1 MLAWAEITNKWG
13 NLYFGGYHGKQ
24 TCNTLQYGAKMWQ
37 CLLMYYLFPIY
48 GQIKPFYTHA
58 NYTAKTHT
66 LLCFIQLVGGW
77 QEITKDHSKTPK
89 LLDPKC
95 HKCSFPT
102 LLSPG
107 SAQTCC
113 SQWRRPWTGLTWL
126 SLDPGETL
134 STHCPAAHN
143 WWGNLFEG
151 LMLESCGQSI
161 MLKWACNIIDLVD
174 ARKCA
179 ECKSNVLQLKRK
191 RLSFVSQS
199 VYPSYGLFWLAMETR
214 LTPDAN
220 L

>member
-1 MLAWAEITNKWG
+1 MVNRHAIL
-13 NLYFGGYHGKQ
+13 
-24 TCNTLQYGAKMWQ
+24 CNTEQKCGNVYWCITFSPSMDKASHFIHMRVSLQRH
-37 CLLMYYLFPIY
+37 I
-48 GQIKPFYTHA
+48 
-58 NYTAKTHT
+58 

-77 QEITKDHSKTPK
+77 QEITEDHSKTPK

-95 HKCSFPT
+95 HKYSFQT

-151 LMLESCGQSI
+151 LMLESCGQNI

-179 ECKSNVLQLKRK
+179 ECKSNVIQLKRK
-191 RLSFVSQS
+191 KTVICQ
-199 VYPSYGLFWLAMETR
+199 VVNLFIPVMDCFDWQWKLGQLQMQIFK
-214 LTPDAN
+214 N
-220 L
+220 